1 MNYILKD
8 WVIEQLPLNRG
19 YRIYQSYH
27 DAFSLNAWLSG
38 SVNGLY
44 NAVSGDIMLF
54 NTVKAQASG
63 LIQMLTNGKYN
74 LSSNWQDSTEI
85 PSFFKPF
92 IQYIRDYNQTTA
104 VNNFERAWMKYGRGL
119 IIPTNIFDNYVNT
132 LASMASYFKTNDNT
146 ATPFSESIWNDWIDL
161 FGSPNP
167 VHYPNLAHNALTQYI
182 TPGKTF
188 RFEIKKIPLT
198 VLPNCMFNAFYVN

>member
-8 WVIEQLPLNRG
+8 
-19 YRIYQSYH
+19 
-27 DAFSLNAWLSG
+27 
-38 SVNGLY
+38 LY

-119 IIPTNIFDNYVNT
+119 IIPTNIFDNYVN
-132 LASMASYFKTNDNT
+132 
-146 ATPFSESIWNDWIDL
+146 
-161 FGSPNP
+161 
-167 VHYPNLAHNALTQYI
+167 
-182 TPGKTF
+182 
-188 RFEIKKIPLT
+188 
-198 VLPNCMFNAFYVN
+198 